1 MGSRDKYDKT
11 SRDQDGDGKV
21 KNTKKDEGTFC
32 GKLKSSDSVD
42 FAEDEVAEH
51 LTRKGLC
58 GLNMDED
65 DEDLCEHIKSDYCG
79 ERRTDV
85 HFTMR
90 NFCRYIGFDNVVLA
104 GAAETA
110 LAVSLEAADMYDMVV
125 DDIEEELEDSEDSSD
140 DSSEDSEDSS
150 EDSEDS
156 SEDSSDSNE
165 DSSEDSSE
173 DLNEDFSSG
182 GSEYKTQA

>member
-21 KNTKKDEGTFC
+21 KNTKKDDGTFC

-79 ERRTDV
+79 EGRIDV

-90 NFCRYIGFDNVVLA
+90 NFCHYVGFNNVVLA

-110 LAVSLEAADMYDMVV
+110 QAISLEVSDMYDMVV
-125 DDIEEELEDSEDSSD
+125 DDIQDELEDSGEDSSESSDDSSD
-140 DSSEDSEDSS
+140 DSSED
-150 EDSEDS
+150 
-156 SEDSSDSNE
+156 
-165 DSSEDSSE
+165 
-173 DLNEDFSSG
+173 FSSG
-182 GSEYKTQA
+182 GFDYVAQ